1 MRKTVIFIILFS
13 GVLSCAILRDP
24 PGKQGIKGE
33 VRWVE
38 GNLMPMIGD
47 TTYTSR
53 SKGSPIQ
60 RDLHIFLAL
69 KRDDVQPT
77 NGTIYRQING
87 ALISQVKTDKD
98 GTFQVEIPPGKYSV
112 FTMEKEGYF
121 ANIFDGDGYINP
133 VTVHEGEFTELQIV
147 INYKAYY

>member
-1 MRKTVIFIILFS
+1 M
-13 GVLSCAILRDP
+13 LSCAIHRNSS
-24 PGKQGIKGE
+24 GNQGITGE

-47 TTYTSR
+47 TTYNSR
-53 SKGSPIQ
+53 SKGKAIQ
-60 RDLHIFLAL
+60 RELHIFLAL
-69 KRDDVQPT
+69 KRDDVQPA
-77 NGTIYRQING
+77 NGTIYKQING
-87 ALISQVKTDKD
+87 TLISQVKTDND
-98 GTFQVEIPPGKYSV
+98 GTFHVEIPPGKYSV

-147 INYKAYY
+147 VNYKAYY